1 MHSARPCHGFQ
12 HSAWKFM
19 QREFEAS
26 LHVFLASLAV
36 QPHVEAVEVVLEASD
51 GASDGAL

>member
-1 MHSARPCHGFQ
+1 
-12 HSAWKFM
+12 M

-36 QPHVEAVEVVLEASD
+36 QLRVEAVEVVLEASD